1 MKFTW
6 LKARQTKYA
15 GYLTLYIAVILAVL
29 AAANWLAD
37 RHNKSYDATANKRF
51 SLSEQTEKVVKNLKQ
66 DVKVTYFDETGRF
79 DQARDLL
86 GRYANLSSRLSVVY
100 VDPLRRP
107 RIARAAGVTTI
118 PTTFVEAGKR
128 KEEAKSLTESDLTS
142 ALIRALKG
150 IRSVCAIS
158 GSGEQSLDDTG
169 QDGYSLFKQIL
180 EKDNYNVRSITIL
193 EQPDIPK
200 DCTVL
205 LVGGPRKDYSDP
217 MVKAIKSYVEGGGRA
232 LIALSPPVKLG
243 RQEIGDNQ
251 GLVKM
256 LAGWGVTVN
265 RDFILDARGQRSG
278 LGAEYSVVTDY
289 ESHPIGKEMKG
300 TGSVFPFARSLE
312 VKSVDKAQVEKLF
325 STGSNSY
332 ATANMAPTS
341 VDPKKEKKGPF
352 ALAAAGTYDSG
363 KEYDKGR
370 FVAVGSSE
378 WLGNSQLYNP
388 FFGNR
393 DLVLNMVNWLSADE
407 ELIAI
412 RPKSPEDRRLSMDI
426 QKLWM
431 IKYFSV
437 FLIPLVII
445 GAGVTVWWRRR

>member
-15 GYLTLYIAVILAVL
+15 SYVTLYIAVILAVL

-51 SLSEQTEKVVKNLKQ
+51 SLSEQTEKVVKGLKQ
-66 DVKVTYFDETGRF
+66 DVKITYFDETIRF
-79 DQARDLL
+79 EQAQDLL
-86 GRYANLSSRLSVVY
+86 GRYRNLSSKLTVEY
-100 VDPLRRP
+100 IDPYRRP
-107 RIARAAGVTTI
+107 RQARAAGVTSV
-118 PTTFVEAGKR
+118 PATFVEAGKR

-150 IRSVCAIS
+150 VRSVCAIS
-158 GSGEQSLDDTG
+158 GSGEQNLDDTG
-169 QDGYSLFKQIL
+169 QDGYSLLKQIL
-180 EKDNYNVRSITIL
+180 EKDSYNVRSITIL

-256 LAGWGVTVN
+256 LAGWGVTLN

-332 ATANMAPTS
+332 GTTNMAPTS

-352 ALAAAGTYDSG
+352 ALAACGTYDSG

-412 RPKSPEDRRLSMDI
+412 RPKSPEDRRLTLDI

-445 GAGVTVWWRRR
+445 GAGIGVWWRRR

>member
-15 GYLTLYIAVILAVL
+15 SYVTLYIAVILAVL

-51 SLSEQTEKVVKNLKQ
+51 SLSEQTEKVVKGLKQ
-66 DVKVTYFDETGRF
+66 DVKITYFDETIRF
-79 DQARDLL
+79 EQAQDLL
-86 GRYANLSSRLSVVY
+86 GRYRNLSSKLTVEY
-100 VDPLRRP
+100 IDPYRRP
-107 RIARAAGVTTI
+107 RQARAAGVTSV
-118 PTTFVEAGKR
+118 PATFVEAGKR

-150 IRSVCAIS
+150 VRSVCAIS
-158 GSGEQSLDDTG
+158 GSGEQNLDDTG
-169 QDGYSLFKQIL
+169 QDGYSLLKQIL
-180 EKDNYNVRSITIL
+180 EKDSYNVRSITIL

-217 MVKAIKSYVEGGGRA
+217 MVKAVKSYVEGGGRA

-256 LAGWGVTVN
+256 LAGWGVTLN

-332 ATANMAPTS
+332 GTTNMAPTS

-352 ALAAAGTYDSG
+352 ALAACGTYDSG

-412 RPKSPEDRRLSMDI
+412 RPKSPEDRRLTLDI

-445 GAGVTVWWRRR
+445 GAGIGVWWRRR

>member
-15 GYLTLYIAVILAVL
+15 SYVTLYIAVILAVL
-29 AAANWLAD
+29 AAVNWLAD

-51 SLSEQTEKVVKNLKQ
+51 SLSEQTEKVVKGLKQ
-66 DVKVTYFDETGRF
+66 DVKITYFDETIRF
-79 DQARDLL
+79 EQAQDLL
-86 GRYANLSSRLSVVY
+86 GRYRNLSYKLTVEY
-100 VDPLRRP
+100 IDPYRRP
-107 RIARAAGVTTI
+107 RQARAAGVTSV
-118 PTTFVEAGKR
+118 PATFVEAGKR

-150 IRSVCAIS
+150 VRSVCAIS
-158 GSGEQSLDDTG
+158 GSGEQNLDDTG

-217 MVKAIKSYVEGGGRA
+217 MVKAVKSYVEGGGRA

-251 GLVKM
+251 GLVKV
-256 LAGWGVTVN
+256 LAGWGVTLN

-325 STGSNSY
+325 STGSSSY

-341 VDPKKEKKGPF
+341 VDPKREKKGPF

-412 RPKSPEDRRLSMDI
+412 RPKSPEDRRLTLDI

-445 GAGVTVWWRRR
+445 GAGIGVWWRRR